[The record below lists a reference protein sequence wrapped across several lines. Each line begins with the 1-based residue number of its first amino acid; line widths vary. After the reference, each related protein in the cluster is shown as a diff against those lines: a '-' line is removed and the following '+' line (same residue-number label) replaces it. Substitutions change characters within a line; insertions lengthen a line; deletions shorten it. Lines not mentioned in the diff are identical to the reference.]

1 MIPSSPSG
9 VYHFFD
15 PRTKPKFET
24 NYLIS
29 CGIPIEEAKLIN
41 KINSHDRNLSM
52 IGILP
57 NQIRKLFQD
66 RDQGEKAFEE
76 LSREL
81 FWKGYNIWNKRKRL
95 TSKFWTEIAP
105 PEWRVHNGKKEQEVQ

>member
-1 MIPSSPSG
+1 
-9 VYHFFD
+9 
-15 PRTKPKFET
+15 
-24 NYLIS
+24 
-29 CGIPIEEAKLIN
+29 
-41 KINSHDRNLSM
+41 M

-57 NQIRKLFQD
+57 NQIIKLFQNK
-66 RDQGEKAFEE
+66 DQGDKAFEE

-105 PEWRVHNGKKEQEVQ
+105 PEWRVYNGKKENKKSSKVKKKIEKKPYPCQNIFHP

>member
-1 MIPSSPSG
+1 
-9 VYHFFD
+9 
-15 PRTKPKFET
+15 
-24 NYLIS
+24 
-29 CGIPIEEAKLIN
+29 
-41 KINSHDRNLSM
+41 M

-95 TSKFWTEIAP
+95 TSKFWTETAP
-105 PEWRVHNGKKEQEVQ
+105 PEVYNGKKENKKSNKVKKKIEKKPYPCQNIFHFLKRHCDLSIS